1 MKITLRLSNADTI
14 FHKEIIT
21 LPEDKIEVVVDN
33 NPYLQGE
40 LILSLKNGDTE
51 KQYKVGKEPV
61 DIREMFNDAG
71 EVCGALTLLIRGKV
85 AKVWQ
90 VEPLCAIVTPSGIE
104 LIPEIEYLKARVS
117 TLERALVELK
127 TIVE

>member
-1 MKITLRLSNADTI
+1 MKITLRLSNANTI
-14 FHKEIIT
+14 YHNEILT
-21 LPEDKIEVVVDN
+21 LPEDKIDVVVEN
-33 NPYLQGE
+33 NPYLEGE
-40 LILSLKNGDTE
+40 LILSLRNAHQE
-51 KQYKVGKEPV
+51 KQYKVGKEPT
-61 DIREMFNDAG
+61 DIREMFEEEG
-71 EVCGALTLLIRGKV
+71 EVCGSLTLLIRGKV

-117 TLERALVELK
+117 TLEHALVELK

>member
-21 LPEDKIEVVVDN
+21 LPEYKIEVVVEN
-33 NPYLQGE
+33 NPYIEGE
-40 LILSLKNGDTE
+40 LILSLKNGATE

-71 EVCGALTLLIRGKV
+71 EVCGALTLLIRGRV

-90 VEPLCAIVTPSGIE
+90 VEPLCAIVTPSGIQA
-104 LIPEIEYLKARVS
+104 IPEIEYLKSRIT
-117 TLERALVELK
+117 TLEHALVELK
-127 TIVE
+127 TIVD

>member
-1 MKITLRLSNADTI
+1 M
-14 FHKEIIT
+14 
-21 LPEDKIEVVVDN
+21 
-33 NPYLQGE
+33 
-40 LILSLKNGDTE
+40 ILG
-51 KQYKVGKEPV
+51 KVGQLVESNGIVFCGLIAV
-61 DIREMFNDAG
+61 DVVF
-71 EVCGALTLLIRGKV
+71 RGKV